1 MSTQNIN
8 PSPEALLAGID
19 AIARAIGRNCQMD
32 VYIAMA
38 RAESQAAPRAAD
50 ADDLRNHF
58 AATAPKAPDWFK
70 FQPATPYPYA
80 PEGTDPDS
88 PEAAQARAARAT
100 WVREQQ
106 EKKFFT
112 WRWYYADQMMAAR
125 GVA

>member
-1 MSTQNIN
+1 MSTPNIN

-38 RAESQAAPRAAD
+38 RAEAHAAPSASD
-50 ADDLRNHF
+50 VDDLRNHF

-80 PEGTDPDS
+80 PDGIDPES
-88 PEAAQARAARAT
+88 PEAARVRAARAA

-106 EKKFFT
+106 EKKFFA
-112 WRWYYADQMMAAR
+112 WRWHYADQMMAAR
-125 GVA
+125 GAA